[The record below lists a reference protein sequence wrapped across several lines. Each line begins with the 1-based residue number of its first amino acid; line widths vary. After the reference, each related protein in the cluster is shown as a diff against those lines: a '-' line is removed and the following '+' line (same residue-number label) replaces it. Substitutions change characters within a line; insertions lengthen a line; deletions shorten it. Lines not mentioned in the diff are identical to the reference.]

1 MRENLTTT
9 PSQSPEKPG
18 LVKFRID
25 SQEQG
30 GSLSYDI
37 PLSEGSTN
45 LWKALGGIEGFK
57 GYDLK
62 NHFHPRNGVF
72 MVNYLKID
80 PDAYVVKPGDDIIF
94 CRQD

>member
-30 GSLSYDI
+30 GSVNFDI
-37 PLSEGSTN
+37 PLSEGSAVN
-45 LWKALGGIEGFK
+45 LWEILGGIEEFK
-57 GYDLK
+57 NHDLK
-62 NHFHPRNGVF
+62 DHFHPKNGTF
-72 MVNYLKID
+72 KVNYQEID
-80 PDAYVVKPGDDIIF
+80 PNLYQI
-94 CRQD
+94 